1 MIDQVKL
8 RIGHVLRAAIQRA
21 INRNEISLDGIPDIV
36 FSPTKGPGHGDIAT
50 PIAMSLSKSANMPPK
65 QIAEIIVSHL
75 GNDPLIRQVEIA
87 GPGFINL
94 FVSEDWFYEILEH
107 IVCQGE
113 DYGRSQNSTNKRIL
127 VEFVS
132 ANPTGPLNIVSGRAA
147 AVGDVLANLLS
158 AANYDTTREFYI
170 NDAGKQVERLGASID
185 IRYRQLLGE
194 EELKLPEDG
203 YHGEYLIDLAKSI
216 VESVGDQYLQLD
228 EDARIDKFKD
238 IGIQHLLDG
247 QKSTLKRF
255 GVEFDVWTSE
265 QAIRD
270 DKKPEQIIEIFTKK
284 NLLYEAEGATW
295 FQMTEFGDDKDC
307 VVIKSDGEFT
317 YFVPDAAY
325 HHDKFDRGFDL
336 LIDILGPDHQGH
348 IAHLDHL
355 IKALGYSTDRFEGL
369 IVQQVN
375 LVHRDGSRVE
385 MSKRKGHLYTL
396 NQLIDELAE
405 IVGEQFAVDAARY
418 FFLNRTNNSHLD
430 FDIKLAVTRANDNPS
445 FYVQYAHAR
454 CCSIF
459 REMKER
465 AIDQLPINQVDL
477 SLLTIDE
484 ETQIIRKMADYPE
497 VVQDA
502 AKEREPYRIPKYLY
516 ELASQFHAFYN
527 KFRVLDMEHQDLMHS
542 RLVLVRCVQI
552 VISNGLK
559 LLGIS
564 APEKM

>member
-1 MIDQVKL
+1 
-8 RIGHVLRAAIQRA
+8 
-21 INRNEISLDGIPDIV
+21 
-36 FSPTKGPGHGDIAT
+36 
-50 PIAMSLSKSANMPPK
+50 
-65 QIAEIIVSHL
+65 
-75 GNDPLIRQVEIA
+75 
-87 GPGFINL
+87 
-94 FVSEDWFYEILEH
+94 
-107 IVCQGE
+107 
-113 DYGRSQNSTNKRIL
+113 
-127 VEFVS
+127 
-132 ANPTGPLNIVSGRAA
+132 
-147 AVGDVLANLLS
+147 
-158 AANYDTTREFYI
+158 
-170 NDAGKQVERLGASID
+170 
-185 IRYRQLLGE
+185 
-194 EELKLPEDG
+194 
-203 YHGEYLIDLAKSI
+203 
-216 VESVGDQYLQLD
+216 
-228 EDARIDKFKD
+228 
-238 IGIQHLLDG
+238 
-247 QKSTLKRF
+247 
-255 GVEFDVWTSE
+255 
-265 QAIRD
+265 
-270 DKKPEQIIEIFTKK
+270 
-284 NLLYEAEGATW
+284 
-295 FQMTEFGDDKDC
+295 
-307 VVIKSDGEFT
+307 
-317 YFVPDAAY
+317 
-325 HHDKFDRGFDL
+325 
-336 LIDILGPDHQGH
+336 
-348 IAHLDHL
+348 
-355 IKALGYSTDRFEGL
+355 
-369 IVQQVN
+369 
-375 LVHRDGSRVE
+375 

-396 NQLIDELAE
+396 NQLIDELTE

-459 REMKER
+459 REMKDR

>member
-1 MIDQVKL
+1 LIDQVRL
-8 RIGHVLRAAIQRA
+8 RVSEVLRAAIQQA
-21 INRNEISLDGIPDIV
+21 INHAEISLDIIPDIV
-36 FSPTKGPGHGDIAT
+36 FSPTKNPEHGDIAT
-50 PIAMSLSKSANMPPK
+50 PIAMSLSKTAKMPPR
-65 QIAEIIVSHL
+65 QIAGIIVNHL
-75 GNDPLIRQVEIA
+75 ANDPLIRQVEIA

-94 FVSEDWFYEILEH
+94 FVSEDCLYKTLEH
-107 IVCQGE
+107 IIHQGE
-113 DYGRSQNSTNKRIL
+113 GYGRSQDGARKRIL

-147 AVGDVLANLLS
+147 AVGDVLVNLLNV
-158 AANYDTTREFYI
+158 ANYDAIREFYV

-185 IRYRQLLGE
+185 VRYRQLLGG
-194 EELKLPEDG
+194 EELKIPEDG
-203 YHGEYLIDLAKSI
+203 YHGEYLIDIARLI
-216 VESVGDQYLQLD
+216 VESEGDQYLQLD
-228 EDARIDKFKD
+228 EAARIDKFKD
-238 IGIQHLLDG
+238 IGIQRLLDG

-265 QAIRD
+265 QVIRD
-270 DKKPEQIIEIFTKK
+270 TKKPEQIIEIFTKK
-284 NLLYEAEGATW
+284 KLLYKAEGAIW
-295 FQMTEFGDDKDC
+295 FQMTKFGDDKDC

-325 HHDKFDRGFDL
+325 HRDKFDRGFDL

-348 IAHLDHL
+348 IVHLDHL
-355 IKALGYSTDRFEGL
+355 INALGYSADRFEGL
-369 IVQQVN
+369 VVQQVN
-375 LVHRDGSRVE
+375 LVHQDGSRVE

-405 IVGEQFAVDAARY
+405 TVGEQFAVDVARY

-459 REMKER
+459 REMKNR
-465 AIDQLPINQVDL
+465 NIDQLPINQVDL
-477 SLLTIDE
+477 NLLTVDE
-484 ETQIIRKMADYPE
+484 EAQIIKKMAGYPG
-497 VVQDA
+497 VILNA
-502 AKEREPYRIPKYLY
+502 AEEREPYRIPNYLY
-516 ELASQFHAFYN
+516 ELSSHFHTFYN
-527 KFRVLDMEHQDLMHS
+527 KFRVLDMDHPDLTQS

>member
-1 MIDQVKL
+1 MINQIKL
-8 RIGHVLRAAIQRA
+8 RVSRTIKAAIQQA
-21 INRNEISLDGIPDIV
+21 INQNEISLESIPDII
-36 FSPTKGPGHGDIAT
+36 FSPTKGPEHGDIAT
-50 PIAMSLSKSANMPPK
+50 PIAMSLSKLAKMPPR
-65 QIAEIIVSHL
+65 QIAKTIVKHL
-75 GNDPLIRQVEIA
+75 VDDPLIRQVEIA

-94 FVSEDWFYEILEH
+94 FVSEDWLYEILENIIH
-107 IVCQGE
+107 QNKN
-113 DYGRSQNSTNKRIL
+113 YGRSQSNISKRIL
-127 VEFVS
+127 IEFVS

-147 AVGDVLANLLS
+147 AVGDVLANLLN
-158 AANYDTTREFYI
+158 ATNQNVTCEFYI
-170 NDAGKQVERLGASID
+170 NDAGKQVERLGESID

-194 EELKLPEDG
+194 EELEIPEDG
-203 YHGEYLIDLAKSI
+203 YHGTYLIDLAQLIIKN
-216 VESVGDQYLQLD
+216 VGKQYLQLD
-228 EDARIDKFKD
+228 RDIRINKFKD

-247 QKSTLKRF
+247 QKSILKRF

-265 QAIRD
+265 QKIRN
-270 DKKPEQIIEIFTKK
+270 DKKPEQIIEIFKQK
-284 NLLYEAEGATW
+284 NLLYESEGATW
-295 FQMTEFGDDKDC
+295 FQMTKFGDDKDC

-325 HHDKFDRGFDL
+325 HRDKFDRGFDL

-355 IKALGYSTDRFEGL
+355 IKALGYNTEQFEGL

-375 LVHRDGSRVE
+375 LVHPDGNRVE

-396 NQLIDELAE
+396 DQLINELTE
-405 IVGEQFAVDAARY
+405 TVGEQFAVDVARY

-459 REMKER
+459 REMKDR
-465 AIDQLPINQVDL
+465 KIDQLPINQVKL
-477 SLLTIDE
+477 NLLAIDE
-484 ETQIIRKMADYPE
+484 ETQIIKKMADYPE
-497 VVQDA
+497 VIMNA

-516 ELASQFHAFYN
+516 ELASQFHTFYN
-527 KFRVLDMEHQDLMHS
+527 KSRVLDTKHQDLMQS

-552 VISNGLK
+552 VIANGLK

>member
-1 MIDQVKL
+1 MIDQIKL
-8 RIGHVLRAAIQRA
+8 RVSHILRAAIQQA
-21 INRNEISLDGIPDIV
+21 INRNEISLESIPDIV
-36 FSPTKGPGHGDIAT
+36 FSPTKDPRHGDIAT
-50 PIAMSLSKSANMPPK
+50 PIAMSLSKPAKMPPK
-65 QIAEIIVSHL
+65 QIAEVIVNNL
-75 GNDPLIRQVEIA
+75 ENDPLIHQVEIA
-87 GPGFINL
+87 APGFINL
-94 FVSEDWFYEILEH
+94 FVSEDWLYEILEY
-107 IVCQGE
+107 IICQGE
-113 DYGRSQNSTNKRIL
+113 DYGQSQNGTSKRIL

-147 AVGDVLANLLS
+147 AVGDVLTNLLNTTNHN
-158 AANYDTTREFYI
+158 ATREFYI

-185 IRYRQLLGE
+185 TRYRQLLGE
-194 EELKLPEDG
+194 EELHIPEDG

-228 EDARIDKFKD
+228 EDTRIDKFKG
-238 IGIQHLLDG
+238 IGTQHLLDE

-265 QAIRD
+265 QTIRD
-270 DKKPEQIIEIFTKK
+270 DKKPEQIIEIFTKEK
-284 NLLYEAEGATW
+284 LLYESEGATW
-295 FQMTEFGDDKDC
+295 FQMTKFGDDKDC
-307 VVIKSDGEFT
+307 VVIKSNGEFT

-325 HHDKFDRGFDL
+325 HRDKFDRGFDL

-355 IKALGYSTDRFEGL
+355 IEALGYSTDRFEGL

-375 LVHRDGSRVE
+375 LVHQDGSRVE
-385 MSKRKGHLYTL
+385 MSKRKGNLYTL
-396 NQLIDELAE
+396 NQLIDELTKS
-405 IVGEQFAVDAARY
+405 VGEQFAVDAARY

-459 REMKER
+459 REMKDQ
-465 AIDQLPINQVDL
+465 AIDQLPINQVNL
-477 SLLTIDE
+477 NLLTIGE
-484 ETQIIRKMADYPE
+484 ETQIIKKMADYPE
-497 VVQDA
+497 VILDA

-527 KFRVLDMEHQDLMHS
+527 RFRVLDMEHQDLMQS